1 MAAASARCTRQSASN
16 GPAECIAN
24 HDVAIMISPK
34 EEAAECRR
42 QAAMCL
48 EVAAQMSSHSD
59 RDHMLALARRWT
71 DLAEKAEARARR
83 G

>member
-1 MAAASARCTRQSASN
+1 MAAASARCMRQSASN
-16 GPAECIAN
+16 GPAEYIAN
-24 HDVAIMISPK
+24 HDVAIMISP
-34 EEAAECRR
+34 EASECRR

-48 EVAAQMSSHSD
+48 EGAAQMSSHSD